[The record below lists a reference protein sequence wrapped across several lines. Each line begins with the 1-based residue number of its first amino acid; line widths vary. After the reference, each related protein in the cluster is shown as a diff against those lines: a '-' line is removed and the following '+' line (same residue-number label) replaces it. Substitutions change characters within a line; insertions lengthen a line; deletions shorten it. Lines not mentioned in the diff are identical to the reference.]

1 MEGPPRVF
9 SLIKMS
15 VKSLPVNQCLT
26 AVPPPILPPPPLIL
40 PDPRHL
46 KCTCALHIIKKKK
59 VTMLLGYVCMFR
71 LMSLRSS
78 WSWKVKYTL
87 YGHLLVWHRCEWHCV
102 CAAKRKNVILNVSHK
117 SASQLLW
124 HDISFSPTTAADTL
138 MIRSFVNPDMTH
150 KVSLFHFFLPRCPT
164 SLHPTPLCTRDLS
177 EEKASANLV
186 SRDSVSALTT

>member
-1 MEGPPRVF
+1 MLDSGTPSNSPPT
-9 SLIKMS
+9 
-15 VKSLPVNQCLT
+15 PT
-26 AVPPPILPPPPLIL
+26 
-40 PDPRHL
+40 
-46 KCTCALHIIKKKK
+46 HIARPQAPQMHMRSPHNKKKK